1 MDGAPYV
8 CMYASKGTR
17 GKNNTDAWDRSQ
29 ATVGAGKRGFAFPAM
44 LADEGF
50 ASPEPSASSVD
61 EDFWR
66 HVDMVFADLTVEDGE
81 EAGNAWW
88 IQRPAGSTEA
98 KMVLRAPSPA
108 GRNLVRSLR
117 AVLSEHESPMVG
129 AKLLVNSD
137 LLVVVYLRSGTD
149 FDVEFLEHVAE
160 SCEATAF
167 VPWDSMA
174 PQAHL
179 LWMGNSNES
188 DSLCVPVY

>member
-1 MDGAPYV
+1 
-8 CMYASKGTR
+8 
-17 GKNNTDAWDRSQ
+17 
-29 ATVGAGKRGFAFPAM
+29 M
-44 LADEGF
+44 LADADF
-50 ASPEPSASSVD
+50 ASAEPSASSVD

-88 IQRPAGSTEA
+88 IRRPAVSSEA
-98 KMVLRAPSPA
+98 NMILRAPVLAS
-108 GRNLVRSLR
+108 RSLVRSLR

-149 FDVEFLEHVAE
+149 LDVELLEHVAE
-160 SCEATAF
+160 SCEATPF
-167 VPWDSMA
+167 VPWNSTA

-179 LWMGNSNES
+179 VWMGNSNES
-188 DSLCVPVY
+188 DSACVPVY

>member
-1 MDGAPYV
+1 
-8 CMYASKGTR
+8 
-17 GKNNTDAWDRSQ
+17 
-29 ATVGAGKRGFAFPAM
+29 M
-44 LADEGF
+44 LADEDF
-50 ASPEPSASSVD
+50 ASPEPSASPVD

-129 AKLLVNSD
+129 AKLLVNTALWNGIGRGVPGACGGELRGHAVRSLELD
-137 LLVVVYLRSGTD
+137 GSASASCLDGQFEPERQCQRARLLTVRLAARVRGWPCTGALFS
-149 FDVEFLEHVAE
+149 F
-160 SCEATAF
+160 
-167 VPWDSMA
+167 
-174 PQAHL
+174 
-179 LWMGNSNES
+179 
-188 DSLCVPVY
+188 CV

>member
-1 MDGAPYV
+1 
-8 CMYASKGTR
+8 
-17 GKNNTDAWDRSQ
+17 
-29 ATVGAGKRGFAFPAM
+29 M
-44 LADEGF
+44 LADADF
-50 ASPEPSASSVD
+50 ASAEPSASSVD

-149 FDVEFLEHVAE
+149 LDVELLEHVAV
-160 SCEATAF
+160 SC
-167 VPWDSMA
+167 
-174 PQAHL
+174 
-179 LWMGNSNES
+179 
-188 DSLCVPVY
+188 